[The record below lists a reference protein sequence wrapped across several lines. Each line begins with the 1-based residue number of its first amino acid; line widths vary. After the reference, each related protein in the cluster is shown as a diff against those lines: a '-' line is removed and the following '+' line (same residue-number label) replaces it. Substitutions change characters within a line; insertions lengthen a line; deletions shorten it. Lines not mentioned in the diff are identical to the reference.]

1 MKTSDPFIKA
11 YYDFKDSVDFTRKGI
26 LPDMDNMVSFLLMG
40 LPRVPADERT
50 DAIASIEAIDQR
62 VMILK
67 AVFLELNHDAS
78 EAFMDR
84 GLKIYDKAGEKAR
97 LLLKETEG

>member
-84 GLKIYDKAGEKAR
+84 GLKIYDKAGEKAM